1 MKEIFKK
8 YDTLTCFQLSE
19 DFERMTPEEKGMY
32 SFFFEF
38 WKEFYSLTS
47 V

>member
-1 MKEIFKK
+1 MNAIFVK
-8 YDTLTCFQLSE
+8 YDTLPSFQLSE
-19 DFERMTPEEKGMY
+19 DFEKMTPEEKGMY

-47 V
+47 A